1 VIVSSAGTVLLAL
14 LTLLGGML
22 RALVHAAGDA
32 LNALLSAR

>member
-1 VIVSSAGTVLLAL
+1 MIVSSAGNVLLAL

-22 RALVHAAGDA
+22 RVWVHVTGDA